1 LILKVTQDLYLKMAR
16 QNRLDYGLSGFSF
29 SRFSSKG
36 VLMLFPVTADTIGT
50 LFNLLFIPFPA
61 EIWKQ
66 AIRIVFENQLKHGI
80 GRPPS
85 NRSGS
90 DGK

>member
-1 LILKVTQDLYLKMAR
+1 
-16 QNRLDYGLSGFSF
+16 
-29 SRFSSKG
+29 
-36 VLMLFPVTADTIGT
+36 MLFPVTADTIGT

>member
-1 LILKVTQDLYLKMAR
+1 
-16 QNRLDYGLSGFSF
+16 
-29 SRFSSKG
+29 
-36 VLMLFPVTADTIGT
+36 MLFPVTADTIGT

-85 NRSGS
+85 NRSWFRWKVSVRRLLRVMPHNILAFIRRAEHGV
-90 DGK
+90 